1 MSNNIFEQLVLENNK
16 LLVFANEKPLSEQAD
31 ESNRLV
37 SKITR
42 NKKTID
48 PVAKEAVVYVAV
60 KKNAVENIKDD
71 EISNNLIK
79 SSEETSANTSEYISS
94 TKQQDAISSAASRI
108 EYRVSKEID
117 NVYVGST
124 AKEIYNFKRDP
135 NAIENKIDIY
145 KILQEEAER
154 YSNNINYLNNININ
168 SSKNLQAA
176 KELLK

>member
-1 MSNNIFEQLVLENNK
+1 MSNNIFEQLVQGNNK
-16 LLVFANEKPLSEQAD
+16 LLVFASEKPLNEQAD

-37 SKITR
+37 SKIIK
-42 NKKTID
+42 NKTNID

-60 KKNAVENIKDD
+60 KKNAVENIKEDA
-71 EISNNLIK
+71 IASNLVK
-79 SSEETSANTSEYISS
+79 SSQEVSLGTSEYISS
-94 TKQQDAISSAASRI
+94 TKQQDAISSAASRV

-124 AKEIYNFKRDP
+124 AKEIYNFKKDP
-135 NAIENKIDIY
+135 NAVEGKTDIY

-154 YSNNINYLNNININ
+154 YSNNINYINNSNASATKN
-168 SSKNLQAA
+168 SQAA